1 MSAFFSGPHAYTPWI
16 EAAVQAAL
24 LPEGVAPVA
33 NKARLAQVI
42 RYDNANKSAP
52 LLSLSDGPVSI
63 LAVIS
68 PHIVTSLANDSFAV
82 GCVVRIAGWQV
93 STLYARRCTTRASY
107 ASREQDQI
115 CLWVSGAVEIKGA
128 RDMGTVNQPQDI
140 HRTIAMRRLLD
151 HYQGDWPM
159 IRGHLANELTEGS
172 AQAAAAEEAATTL
185 DEFARSAASS
195 ASVAARAHHPALA
208 SAKEADGQPQRRSLR
223 PASRKAASS
232 VPADDLPVG
241 DMAKLLGYEKDM
253 VTSPRGKIPGAYT
266 AKSTEELQGFFG
278 RLLATARGKK
288 VEEIKALEGSQSAH
302 EMSIAAMLEPM
313 VESDDD
319 DEEEAKNDSADNQQQ
334 VADAQKMPPSTPAV
348 GINPTVEI
356 SEKAAAHKPYV
367 GKDKQETSRMADA
380 SSDESEAAGDFL
392 LTQAPEPISQASYV
406 DTGDDDSQELLTQ
419 QQVVD
424 PEENVVEEGTD
435 LIRDGD
441 DDLVTATTLL
451 LYAQMRPWVIEK
463 LDRTGYLSNM
473 SNLSNYKDGHRGF
486 CCRYCGG
493 MKQFSS
499 VNNLKKNHNHIL
511 KHFIQKCPGC
521 PSEIKKQLKDGK
533 KSNEVDKDRRAFLQQ
548 LWDCLLELDE
558 SAVTKT
564 QEAARER
571 FVAVSSQRQT
581 PSKERTTPKERTPR
595 KGRTPP
601 KEHETPSKEATP
613 PEEIQAASHGFLT
626 QPMEEDVTPKSHL
639 HSANEG
645 DTPRKPVEPVLNVVA
660 EGSVVGAEENLDL
673 DTSLGPLPG
682 ERKRRVKNWSNLEY
696 SYIETLL
703 RQSCGLLPAVA
714 APNKR
719 SRTGWAGD
727 QLLEILAMKPET
739 SSNIGE

>member
-1 MSAFFSGPHAYTPWI
+1 
-16 EAAVQAAL
+16 
-24 LPEGVAPVA
+24 
-33 NKARLAQVI
+33 
-42 RYDNANKSAP
+42 
-52 LLSLSDGPVSI
+52 
-63 LAVIS
+63 
-68 PHIVTSLANDSFAV
+68 
-82 GCVVRIAGWQV
+82 
-93 STLYARRCTTRASY
+93 
-107 ASREQDQI
+107 
-115 CLWVSGAVEIKGA
+115 
-128 RDMGTVNQPQDI
+128 
-140 HRTIAMRRLLD
+140 
-151 HYQGDWPM
+151 
-159 IRGHLANELTEGS
+159 
-172 AQAAAAEEAATTL
+172 
-185 DEFARSAASS
+185 
-195 ASVAARAHHPALA
+195 
-208 SAKEADGQPQRRSLR
+208 
-223 PASRKAASS
+223 
-232 VPADDLPVG
+232 
-241 DMAKLLGYEKDM
+241 
-253 VTSPRGKIPGAYT
+253 
-266 AKSTEELQGFFG
+266 
-278 RLLATARGKK
+278 
-288 VEEIKALEGSQSAH
+288 
-302 EMSIAAMLEPM
+302 M

-319 DEEEAKNDSADNQQQ
+319 EEEEKNDSADYQQQ
-334 VADAQKMPPSTPAV
+334 IADAQKKPPSTPAA
-348 GINPTVEI
+348 GINPTVES
-356 SEKAAAHKPYV
+356 SEKAAAHEPDV
-367 GKDKQETSRMADA
+367 GKDKQETSLLKADDA
-380 SSDESEAAGDFL
+380 SSGESAAAGDFL
-392 LTQAPEPISQASYV
+392 LTQAPEPTSQASSV
-406 DTGDDDSQELLTQ
+406 DAGDDDSQELLTQ

-424 PEENVVEEGTD
+424 QEEKIVEEDTD

-451 LYAQMRPWVIEK
+451 LYAQMRPWVIEQS
-463 LDRTGYLSNM
+463 DRTGYLSMNL

-511 KHFIQKCPGC
+511 RHFIQKCRGC

-533 KSNEVDKDRRAFLQQ
+533 KSNEVDEDRGAFLQQ